1 MSKGV
6 QKDYDL
12 SDFFFNFVV
21 CFEQTILQI
30 FFCHIFIRVMAPED
44 SPYFF
49 MREFSNEELSKLL
62 VTKVEQLK
70 KEKAQTEELNE
81 RLQQHLAELEELTC
95 KLEETQEELKKERDN
110 LENQVKLKTEQLL
123 KTEKLTAVGELS
135 ARIAHDMRNPL
146 STIKNSLEIMKSNQ
160 KNMDPK
166 TKMHWDRIDR
176 ALLGMSHQ
184 VNDVLDYVKV
194 APVSKK
200 REKLSFLLKESVEK
214 VTIPKNIKVTLPKND
229 VAIPC
234 DSERIEVVFVNL
246 IMNAIQAMEFK
257 KGEIII
263 SITEESPNV
272 VLITVKDNGP
282 GIPQTLI
289 HKIFDPMFT
298 TRQIGTG
305 LGLPSCKNIIEKH
318 NGSLDVASTVG
329 KGTTFLIRLPTV
341 KEWENISKIGA
352 KEKLTEY
359 ITSIN

>member
-1 MSKGV
+1 
-6 QKDYDL
+6 
-12 SDFFFNFVV
+12 
-21 CFEQTILQI
+21 
-30 FFCHIFIRVMAPED
+30 
-44 SPYFF
+44 
-49 MREFSNEELSKLL
+49 
-62 VTKVEQLK
+62 
-70 KEKAQTEELNE
+70 
-81 RLQQHLAELEELTC
+81 
-95 KLEETQEELKKERDN
+95 
-110 LENQVKLKTEQLL
+110 
-123 KTEKLTAVGELS
+123 
-135 ARIAHDMRNPL
+135 
-146 STIKNSLEIMKSNQ
+146 
-160 KNMDPK
+160 MDPK
-166 TKMHWDRIDR
+166 TKMHCDRIDR
-176 ALLGMSHQ
+176 ALFSMSHQ
-184 VNDVLDYVKV
+184 VDDVLDYVKE
-194 APVSKK
+194 APISKK
-200 REKLSFLLKESVEK
+200 REKLSLLLKDSVEK
-214 VTIPKNIKVTLPKND
+214 ITIPKNIKVTLPKND

-341 KEWENISKIGA
+341 TEWENISKIGA